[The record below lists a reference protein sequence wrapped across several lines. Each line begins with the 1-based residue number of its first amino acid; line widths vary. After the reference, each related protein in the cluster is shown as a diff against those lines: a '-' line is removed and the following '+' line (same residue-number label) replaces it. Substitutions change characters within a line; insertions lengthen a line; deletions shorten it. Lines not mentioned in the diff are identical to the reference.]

1 MLEPEEGK
9 MPNATQDVAAQDA
22 TTPASADDDAY
33 DKARAMATIAKLR
46 EAEKEGRAA
55 KARLAALEAEAR
67 AADEAKLMAEK
78 KFEELA
84 DRWKKEAESAK
95 QELERE
101 RLAAMRLKIGMTKGI
116 SPLLAERLVGTT
128 QEELEADAEA
138 ILALLPKSEADA
150 AVVARPQAPD
160 LNATGVPTAKNPK
173 TLIAKLTPQEIVVA
187 QKMGLTPEEYAKWK
201 ES

>member
-1 MLEPEEGK
+1 MPEDDKGE

-22 TTPASADDDAY
+22 TSASADDAY

-67 AADEAKLMAEK
+67 AADEAKLKAEK

-84 DRWKKEAESAK
+84 ERWKKEADAAK

-101 RLAAMRLKIGMTKGI
+101 RVSNLRLKIGMAKGI

-128 QEELEADAEA
+128 QDELEADAEA
-138 ILALLPKSEADA
+138 ILALLPKPAADA
-150 AVVARPQAPD
+150 VAERPQAPD

-173 TLIAKLTPQEIVVA
+173 TPISKLTPQEIAVA
-187 QKMGLTPEEYAKWK
+187 AKMGLTPEEYAKWK